1 MSGLNKKRVL
11 EILSRSNGD
20 DKVSMYCDRALS
32 TLILLNLLAVSLES
46 IDQLSTQY
54 GFLFWA
60 FELFSVTIFSCEYI
74 LRLSLIHI

>member
-1 MSGLNKKRVL
+1 MSGLNKKRGL

-54 GFLFWA
+54 GFLF
-60 FELFSVTIFSCEYI
+60 
-74 LRLSLIHI
+74 